1 MMKNLTSKVYPI
13 FFVVLL
19 LGLAGLG
26 LGLSRFTIT
35 IETESPDS
43 SLPAIDPPVE
53 PAVSKV
59 ETLTPGLPSVSP
71 DLPTPVASPSTSPD
85 PVALAAGQ
93 GTLRVS
99 NRTDRPVRVALLT
112 RQAKPKTNGQP
123 AHWDFAPMEG
133 SRQGLLLSLP
143 QGNLK
148 LSKGDILVAFAQDGS
163 RQYWGPYVL
172 GETPMPIWSGQQG
185 EWQLVLQP

>member
-26 LGLSRFTIT
+26 LGLSRFTIS

-43 SLPAIDPPVE
+43 SLPAIEPPIE

-59 ETLTPGLPSVSP
+59 ETLTPGLPSLSP

-123 AHWDFAPMEG
+123 
-133 SRQGLLLSLP
+133 
-143 QGNLK
+143 
-148 LSKGDILVAFAQDGS
+148 
-163 RQYWGPYVL
+163 
-172 GETPMPIWSGQQG
+172 
-185 EWQLVLQP
+185 